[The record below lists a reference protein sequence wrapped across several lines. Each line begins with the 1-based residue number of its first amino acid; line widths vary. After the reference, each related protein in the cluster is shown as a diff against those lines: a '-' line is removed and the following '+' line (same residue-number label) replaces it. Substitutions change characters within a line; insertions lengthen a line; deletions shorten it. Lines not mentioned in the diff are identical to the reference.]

1 VAGLIVTSARTAR
14 RRGRSTAGALV
25 VTYQASMSQLAAAE
39 AANVETEPAN
49 DGSRLLSSS
58 SQSLVILYR
67 VSDR

>member
-1 VAGLIVTSARTAR
+1 MFWRSLLIAAAAAVVAVGY
-14 RRGRSTAGALV
+14 
-25 VTYQASMSQLAAAE
+25 TYQASMSQLAAAE